1 MLIRQTPEGKS
12 HAPWM
17 MALGCGAMAVAFAA
31 TVFVRDTRPRGSQ
44 APVVRP
50 SGRSDLWYGQRLR
63 GT

>member
-17 MALGCGAMAVAFAA
+17 MALCCEIASRM
-31 TVFVRDTRPRGSQ
+31 VRRGVTEIRAIQ
-44 APVVRP
+44 REI
-50 SGRSDLWYGQRLR
+50 DLWYGQRLR